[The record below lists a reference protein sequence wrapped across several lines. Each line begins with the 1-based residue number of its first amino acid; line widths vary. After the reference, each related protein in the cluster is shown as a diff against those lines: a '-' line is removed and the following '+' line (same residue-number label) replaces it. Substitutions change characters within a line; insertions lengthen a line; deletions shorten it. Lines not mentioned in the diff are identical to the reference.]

1 MGLEGSVRHLFG
13 DPTNRVPNENSW
25 LFLEMND
32 GMIFVERCY
41 DHMAKHAIS
50 AKASRQ
56 NIKMPH
62 AVEQG
67 RIRVS
72 EATAGGGA
80 FLGWRACRQ

>member
-1 MGLEGSVRHLFG
+1 MGLEGSVHHLFG
-13 DPTNRVPNENSW
+13 DPTNTVPNESSY
-25 LFLEMND
+25 D